1 VLQVTRQVAA
11 PGAESA
17 LYECVVWLN
26 TAGAKRV
33 LPGLAGPSTI
43 TRSTPTSLTVRH
55 TPCSDVTTSHVTDRC
70 AEPQCGATINLR
82 QAQIDASTD
91 GERPHRCRHLP
102 NIVENIDR
110 TPVTRYSPPVQ
121 WAGGCHPLPHK
132 LPLPLGRS
140 AGPM

>member
-1 VLQVTRQVAA
+1 MLQVTRQVAA

-26 TAGAKRV
+26 TAGAERV
-33 LPGLAGPSTI
+33 LPGLAGLSTI

-70 AEPQCGATINLR
+70 AKPQCGATINLR

-102 NIVENIDR
+102 NSVENIDQIFPSFTVGR
-110 TPVTRYSPPVQ
+110 RMPP
-121 WAGGCHPLPHK
+121 HPHK
-132 LPLPLGRS
+132 LSLPLGRS